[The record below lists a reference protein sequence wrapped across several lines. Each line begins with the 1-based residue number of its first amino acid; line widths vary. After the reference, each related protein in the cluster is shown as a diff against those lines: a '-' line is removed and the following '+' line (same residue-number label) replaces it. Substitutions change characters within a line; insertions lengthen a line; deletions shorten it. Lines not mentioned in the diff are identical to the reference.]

1 VVRHNFLC
9 IGSASGGWIAT
20 ASTIRGRRKCSSS
33 NAGEKSVAA
42 LASPPA
48 GDPMR
53 RLGWARRPHRHPTS
67 ASRWWVR
74 CLWSVELSR
83 RLLSAALPVLPRG
96 SDPPGAGEQVRAGA
110 FVGRR
115 AIAVG
120 ALTCRVEAALQSPEP
135 LLAVQRPRARRAA
148 PGVPGQKRP
157 AAAVQPPVPTA
168 SCDPG
173 KSRGRQRHVRP
184 DPGAGFGRDG
194 TPRNGSG
201 HAYDATA
208 KGAHAADAPAAR
220 SPEHP
225 RRAGSPTAV
234 LACPSSTAALDVASR
249 PRPASRA
256 DRRGAGGW
264 GQVAEEEP
272 LLSGHLARPGG
283 STRPQEPARCHLVA
297 AWVLGDRIRPGV
309 REGPRS
315 ARRQR
320 RELPDVPPAPS
331 PSESRDRDEVV

>member
-1 VVRHNFLC
+1 
-9 IGSASGGWIAT
+9 
-20 ASTIRGRRKCSSS
+20 
-33 NAGEKSVAA
+33 
-42 LASPPA
+42 
-48 GDPMR
+48 MR

-220 SPEHP
+220 SPGTAP
-225 RRAGSPTAV
+225 RGVADRC
-234 LACPSSTAALDVASR
+234 ACLPVQHGRTGRRVSTAACVACR
-249 PRPASRA
+249 PPRRGWLGPGRRRRAVAVGTLGTAGWIDATSRA
-256 DRRGAGGW
+256 GEMPFGCG
-264 GQVAEEEP
+264 
-272 LLSGHLARPGG
+272 L
-283 STRPQEPARCHLVA
+283 
-297 AWVLGDRIRPGV
+297 
-309 REGPRS
+309 GPR
-315 ARRQR
+315 R
-320 RELPDVPPAPS
+320 PDPPRCPRGS
-331 PSESRDRDEVV
+331 